1 MSVANGPSPRPRTA
15 GSCFPNVGERDM
27 TNPRPYAK
35 RRRLSA
41 EEKWGIYQ
49 QCQQPDASIGEILRA
64 HGLYASDLQKIRRAV
79 ESGALDALRQS
90 RPGRKKQTS
99 VPKEDYDRLHAEL
112 REKEQALAEMTV
124 LFTVL
129 KKKVNL
135 E

>member
-1 MSVANGPSPRPRTA
+1 MSVANGPSPGPRTA
-15 GSCFPNVGERDM
+15 DSCFANVGERDM
-27 TNPRPYAK
+27 TNPQPSSR

-41 EEKWGIYQ
+41 EDKWRIYQ
-49 QCQQPDASIGEILRA
+49 QCQQPDARVGEILRA

-99 VPKEDYDRLHAEL
+99 VPKEDYDRLHVEL